1 MAPEIQQAF
10 GLLLDY
16 KLLATMPVT
25 QELENAMSMAVK
37 KVSQAKRKDP
47 LIDFAS
53 LATVGRQASKAARE
67 RALENGV
74 SFTFAQHGMIKRRH
88 PDGRTEIIRPMAN
101 TNDFPT
107 LEQDLC
113 RD

>member
-1 MAPEIQQAF
+1 M
-10 GLLLDY
+10 
-16 KLLATMPVT
+16 T
-25 QELENAMSMAVK
+25 QIVK

-74 SFTFAQHGMIKRRH
+74 SFTFAQQGVIKRRH
-88 PDGRTEIIRPMAN
+88 PDGSTEIVRRMTDN
-101 TNDFPT
+101 NDFPT

>member
-1 MAPEIQQAF
+1 MQLVQQ
-10 GLLLDY
+10 
-16 KLLATMPVT
+16 
-25 QELENAMSMAVK
+25 QENAMPQPVK
-37 KVSQAKRKDP
+37 KVAQTKRKDP

-74 SFTFAQHGMIKRRH
+74 SFTFAQHGLIKRRH
-88 PDGRTEIIRPMAN
+88 PDGRTEILRPIAN
-101 TNDFPT
+101 TDDFPT
-107 LEQDLC
+107 LEQELC

>member
-1 MAPEIQQAF
+1 MQ
-10 GLLLDY
+10 
-16 KLLATMPVT
+16 VT
-25 QELENAMSMAVK
+25 QELENAMSAVVK

-53 LATVGRQASKAARE
+53 LTTVGRQASKAARE

-101 TNDFPT
+101 NNDFPT